1 MNMALNKKIAPWQV
15 SVLLAGFI
23 LGSSLLTSFMDVYAK
38 HDAWL
43 VILSAYAVSVPF
55 IACFGLLCKRFPGKN
70 LIQILECVY
79 GPIVGKVIAALYIF
93 VFMYLLSLNTLD
105 VADFY
110 HGYIMPE
117 VPRLVFL
124 ALPALVAAYAV
135 HQGIEAIARLSLF
148 ALITTFTII
157 VGTILLLLGD
167 LDLTN
172 FLPVAEVPPDVFV
185 QSTHIFAT
193 ISFGE
198 VMVFMMI
205 IPSASSLKKAGKST
219 VAGLSLAAL
228 GLLLISLRN
237 TAALGPSAGIIN
249 NATYDTAR
257 LIDIGEVLTRIEFF
271 LALGITFTLFIKI
284 CVLYYATVHSIAQL
298 CRLHSARSIILPV
311 GMLAVALTL
320 GLFDSIIEHHLAGAL
335 YQPFFLLTFEA
346 IIPPVSLLVARVRKL
361 PRPKP

>member
-1 MNMALNKKIAPWQV
+1 MTPKEKITPWQV
-15 SVLLAGFI
+15 SVLIAAFI

-43 VILSAYAVSVPF
+43 VILAAYAVSIPF
-55 IACFGLLCKRFPGKN
+55 IACFGFLCKRFPGKN

-79 GPIVGKVIAALYIF
+79 GPIVGKGIAALYIF

-110 HGYIMPE
+110 HGYVMPE
-117 VPRLVFL
+117 VPHLVFL

-135 HQGIEAIARLSLF
+135 RRGIEGIARLSLL
-148 ALITTFTII
+148 AVITTFII
-157 VGTILLLLGD
+157 VVGTILLLLGNV
-167 LDLTN
+167 DLTN
-172 FLPVAEVPPDVFV
+172 FLPLGEVPPHVFI
-185 QSTHIFAT
+185 QSTHTFAT

-198 VMVFMMI
+198 VMVFMMV
-205 IPSASSLKKAGKST
+205 IPSANSLKKAGKFM

-237 TAALGPSAGIIN
+237 TAVLGPATGIIN
-249 NATYDTAR
+249 NATYDAAR

-271 LALGITFTLFIKI
+271 VALGITFTLFIKI
-284 CVLYYATVHSIAQL
+284 CVLYYVTVHGIAQL
-298 CRLHSARSIILPV
+298 CRLHSARSIIVPV
-311 GMLAVALTL
+311 GIFVVALAP

-346 IIPPVSLLVARVRKL
+346 IIPPVSLLVARVRRL
-361 PRPKP
+361 PRSKP